1 MSPIRSLCASDQ
13 ICEGDAD
20 VGLSYL
26 VRPGWTDSELKSDH
40 SDGLGLYFRLLW
52 SKSDCL
58 EQPGGV
64 PEVSEVVTCVRFVP
78 YAYLEFHAQS
88 NCGLRLLGRDL
99 VP

>member
-1 MSPIRSLCASDQ
+1 
-13 ICEGDAD
+13 
-20 VGLSYL
+20 
-26 VRPGWTDSELKSDH
+26 
-40 SDGLGLYFRLLW
+40 LYFRLLW